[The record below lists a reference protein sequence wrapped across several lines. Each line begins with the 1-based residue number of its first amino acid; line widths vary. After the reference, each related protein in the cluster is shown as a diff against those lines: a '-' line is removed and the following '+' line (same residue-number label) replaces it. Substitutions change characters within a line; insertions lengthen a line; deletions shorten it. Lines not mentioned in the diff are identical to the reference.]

1 MTLQIPSSSCPN
13 KQYNV
18 CIKMV
23 RITILYLWDLHNLEN
38 ALVESYFPKTEITS
52 FTRAVN
58 IVLCQS
64 LRIDKLNERRNRS
77 FRA

>member
-1 MTLQIPSSSCPN
+1 
-13 KQYNV
+13 
-18 CIKMV
+18 MV

-38 ALVESYFPKTEITS
+38 ALVERYYHQTEITS

-58 IVLCQS
+58 IVLCQF
-64 LRIDKLNERRNRS
+64 LRVDKLNERRNRI